1 MTRYSTGLYRIGMLP
16 VNRRHLLKLGA
27 AGAGVLATPFLL
39 RSGALA
45 QEVMELRIGTDG
57 TGESPGGVAV
67 KAFADQL
74 NAKNVGLKA
83 TVYNNASLGGE
94 REMAE
99 SVRLGTLDASVASA
113 GNIASFS
120 PKFSIFDLPY
130 VFSDANGANCAMDG
144 GVGKVLAAEVN
155 DKLRAKVLCSW
166 SYGTRDVWN
175 SKHPI
180 GKPDDFHGL
189 KLRVQQ
195 SAVQVATL
203 NALGA
208 QAVPISFGELYT
220 SLQTGVVDGADNGVG
235 DVLTEKFYEVT
246 KYFSMTEHFTAMVM
260 MLLSNSTWDKLSQEQ
275 KDAITE
281 VAAASQK
288 VGRDRQVELEAFALG
303 EVKKFGIIF
312 NDIPD
317 KTAFKELVK
326 PIYDKF
332 VDKIGQDLLDL
343 AQKSSC

>member
-1 MTRYSTGLYRIGMLP
+1 MTRYAKGLDQIGMLP
-16 VNRRHLLKLGA
+16 VSRRRLLKFGT
-27 AGAGVLATPFLL
+27 AGAGVLAAPFVL

-45 QEVMELRIGTDG
+45 QDVMDLRIGTDG
-57 TGESPGGVAV
+57 TGESPGGVAA
-67 KAFADQL
+67 KAFADQI
-74 NAKNVGLKA
+74 NAKNIGIKA

-130 VFSDANGANCAMDG
+130 VFTDADGANCAMDG
-144 GVGKVLAAEVN
+144 EVGKVLAGEVN
-155 DKLRAKVLCSW
+155 DKLRAKVMCSW
-166 SYGTRDVWN
+166 SYGTRNVWN

-180 GKPDDFHGL
+180 EKPDDFQGL

-208 QAVPISFGELYT
+208 QAVPIAFGELYT

-260 MLLSNSTWDKLSQEQ
+260 MLFSNSTWDKLSQEQ
-275 KDAITE
+275 KGAITE
-281 VAAASQK
+281 IAAASQK
-288 VGRDRQVELEAFALG
+288 IGRDRQVELEAYALG
-303 EVKKFGIIF
+303 ELKKLGIIF

-317 KTAFKELVK
+317 KSAFKELVK
-326 PIYDKF
+326 PVYDKF
-332 VDKIGQDLLDL
+332 IGEIGQDLLEL
-343 AQKSSC
+343 AQKSAC